1 MIELN
6 NKLLN
11 LWLRKLE
18 VPATVILLLYF
29 LSTGFPSPIPKL
41 MNILSY
47 PMIAVLVSLHWKRIS
62 WVAIRDLPLLL
73 LIGLAFAS
81 ALWSADLEMTINGC
95 RGLLRTVLLGAYF
108 STCYSLKEQM
118 KILTWVFGMAAIL
131 TVMSVILIPSYG
143 MAGRIDHPGALQG
156 IFDHKNS
163 LGYAMTLGAVLFLLT
178 AIQERKPNWL
188 AWSGFALTI
197 VLTLLAYSSSAL
209 MSLLLLISLIPVYQL
224 IKQHYKLQVVLL
236 SIACILGCAAAIFIF
251 GNSESI
257 LVDILGE
264 STTFSGRTPIWD
276 LMIKKTLERPWLGY
290 GINAFWSSDAGVD
303 VILNTW
309 APNEYAIN
317 GQGFNAHSGYLAFLP
332 QLGFLGIFIYAI
344 SFITVFVRVFILL
357 LSTKKIEFFWFFQL
371 LTFLAVANF
380 ADQMVSILGST
391 TYTTLYVSIS
401 LSTAV
406 EWRRIRVSHKRYARA
421 NIGKPNRSYS
431 HESKIL

>member
-1 MIELN
+1 MRLN
-6 NKLLN
+6 NQLLN
-11 LWLRKLE
+11 LWVRNLE
-18 VPATVILLLYF
+18 VPATIILLLYF
-29 LSTGFPSPIPKL
+29 FSTGFPPPVPKL

-47 PMIAVLVSLHWKRIS
+47 PVIAVLVSLHWKRIS

-73 LIGLAFAS
+73 LVGLAFAS

-95 RGLLRTVLLGAYF
+95 RGLLRTLLLGAYF
-108 STCYSLKEQM
+108 ATRYSLKEQM
-118 KILTWVFGMAAIL
+118 KILTWVLGIAAIL
-131 TVMSVILIPSYG
+131 TVMTVIIIPSYG
-143 MAGRIDHPGALQG
+143 MAGRSDHPGALQG
-156 IFDHKNS
+156 IFNHKNS

-209 MSLLLLISLIPVYQL
+209 MSLLLLLSLIPVYQL

-236 SIACILGCAAAIFIF
+236 SLTCILAIGAAVFIL
-251 GNSESI
+251 GNSETI
-257 LVDILGE
+257 IVDILGE
-264 STTFSGRTPIWD
+264 KANFSGRTPIWD
-276 LMIKKTLERPWLGY
+276 LILEKTLERPWLGY

-317 GQGFNAHSGYLAFLP
+317 GEGFNAHSGYFAFLP
-332 QLGFLGIFIYAI
+332 QLGFLGIFIYAVG
-344 SFITVFVRVFILL
+344 FVTVFIRVFILL

-371 LTFLAVANF
+371 LVFLTVTNF

-391 TYTTLYVSIS
+391 SYTSIYVSIC

-406 EWRRIRVSHKRYARA
+406 EWRRIQANHKRYARS
-421 NIGKPNRSYS
+421 NIGKPNRSYLS
-431 HESKIL
+431 ESKIL